1 MNCIDNECKNEYS
14 HFGESYCALT
24 KKEVPDNI
32 DITECNNFAQ
42 AHTCI
47 NCKFSTFRVYETGT
61 IDEVDY
67 KCPFQNNEIIYQD
80 LNPCS
85 FHFSDVPECPIIDK
99 FELIRQ

>member
-14 HFGESYCALT
+14 YFGESYCALT
-24 KKEVPDNI
+24 KKEIPDDLMNQMRSSVI
-32 DITECNNFAQ
+32 LAGALSSRNN
-42 AHTCI
+42 
-47 NCKFSTFRVYETGT
+47 
-61 IDEVDY
+61 Y

-99 FELIRQ
+99 FELMQQ